1 MSDAQKKQVF
11 HQAVDELA
19 DVPKITNFVLG
30 KYARTI
36 TPDQRARFTPVFRTY
51 AEGVY
56 QSRIDDYRGEQLK
69 VTGSVIRKPGDVIV
83 NTVISGGQITTPLP
97 VSWRVLGGGASWK
110 VVDVQFKGIWLAI
123 TQQQDFVSTIDNAGG
138 NIDVLINQ
146 LQKGGSRALLAA
158 SAKRGRG
165 KNVRGYGL
173 ARTMGRD
180 GHGRRRARPGGGHVH
195 DLFAERGRRPQQAAA
210 ITRSA
215 PSSARPGPWRPARPS
230 ASPASRSAR
239 SRRSRLSPRPILAVA
254 KLSID
259 PTGQAAVRLD
269 RQDHQRQPAGRR
281 PHLDRARRGDG
292 RPQAGR
298 RDRQHARRGRHLRP
312 DRLGDPPTRR
322 RQRRGDA
329 SARPGGESRHP
340 TRRELLT

>member
-1 MSDAQKKQVF
+1 MILSGKTMKNISTTRRGANAALLAFFGAAAFAAPALAQNSARDAGAEAFVQAKAQRVITVLANKSMSDAQKKQVF

-146 LQKGGSRALLAA
+146 LQKGGSTP
-158 SAKRGRG
+158 SGGKR
-165 KNVRGYGL
+165 
-173 ARTMGRD
+173 
-180 GHGRRRARPGGGHVH
+180 
-195 DLFAERGRRPQQAAA
+195 
-210 ITRSA
+210 
-215 PSSARPGPWRPARPS
+215 
-230 ASPASRSAR
+230 
-239 SRRSRLSPRPILAVA
+239 
-254 KLSID
+254 
-259 PTGQAAVRLD
+259 
-269 RQDHQRQPAGRR
+269 
-281 PHLDRARRGDG
+281 
-292 RPQAGR
+292 
-298 RDRQHARRGRHLRP
+298 
-312 DRLGDPPTRR
+312 
-322 RQRRGDA
+322 
-329 SARPGGESRHP
+329 
-340 TRRELLT
+340 